1 MEKWYTEKNNLINKK
16 AQREIDDFAIPPRD
30 YSDTELADFHS
41 KIQRFWGEPRQVELS
56 NGLSGTAQ
64 KFNHQDLHVAYGSA
78 TKVKHGLSYVY
89 LYNDRSKDFDNLW
102 KQYEEW
108 RKKQDWIDNKRSEGL
123 EEMAKEVAF

>member
-1 MEKWYTEKNNLINKK
+1 MINKK
-16 AQREIDDFAIPPRD
+16 AQREIDDFATPPRHYED
-30 YSDTELADFHS
+30 FELSDFHA

-56 NGLSGTAQ
+56 NEMSGTAQ
-64 KFNHQDLHVAYGSA
+64 KLNHQDLHVAYGSA

-108 RKKQDWIDNKRSEGL
+108 RKKQDWILSKQN
-123 EEMAKEVAF
+123 EELDKVAGETPF